1 MFLCFQMVDE
11 SPTGILRETDLCPPF
26 RKTLHHWI
34 HTVVEATKRPKQ
46 QCRIPPDFG
55 TVPLANIYESL
66 SIRMAVSTSW
76 PVNANK
82 QTTAAAMLDIR
93 EKLAIPLSR
102 ARDSRFDIS
111 RSSGRRAFIY
121 HLVDTLVNSFASQIP
136 YECSW
141 FVLTYEV
148 QCSCWVSLF
157 FFTVHVQ
164 EGVEEDHR
172 ENDTVLPICFS
183 LLDGHFRGVG
193 CLCKVFT
200 MIHFKMAT
208 VWALFL
214 LFSKQSFFFFC
225 LMPSHSC
232 FIHFILPYHSRDMHS
247 SGVNCVQTS
256 IVIPMP
262 RKNCRLA
269 AAILFHCT
277 LHPASPDWET
287 TSHCQKTISYELV
300 YLNR

>member
-1 MFLCFQMVDE
+1 MNHLQAYLEKPIYVLPSERHCTIG
-11 SPTGILRETDLCPPF
+11 S
-26 RKTLHHWI
+26 TL
-34 HTVVEATKRPKQ
+34 VEATKRPKQ

-157 FFTVHVQ
+157 FFLRCMFKKESRKITERMTLYCPFVFLSLTDIFVAW
-164 EGVEEDHR
+164 V
-172 ENDTVLPICFS
+172 VFAKFS
-183 LLDGHFRGVG
+183 LW
-193 CLCKVFT
+193 FT
-200 MIHFKMAT
+200 SK
-208 VWALFL
+208 WPLFE
-214 LFSKQSFFFFC
+214 
-225 LMPSHSC
+225 HC
-232 FIHFILPYHSRDMHS
+232 FYCF
-247 SGVNCVQTS
+247 
-256 IVIPMP
+256 
-262 RKNCRLA
+262 
-269 AAILFHCT
+269 
-277 LHPASPDWET
+277 
-287 TSHCQKTISYELV
+287 
-300 YLNR
+300 

>member
-157 FFTVHVQ
+157 FFY
-164 EGVEEDHR
+164 GACSRRSWGRSPR
-172 ENDTVLPICFS
+172 EWHCIAPFVFLSLTDIFVAWVVFAKFS
-183 LLDGHFRGVG
+183 LW
-193 CLCKVFT
+193 FT
-200 MIHFKMAT
+200 SK
-208 VWALFL
+208 WPLFEHC
-214 LFSKQSFFFFC
+214 FC
-225 LMPSHSC
+225 C
-232 FIHFILPYHSRDMHS
+232 F
-247 SGVNCVQTS
+247 
-256 IVIPMP
+256 
-262 RKNCRLA
+262 
-269 AAILFHCT
+269 
-277 LHPASPDWET
+277 
-287 TSHCQKTISYELV
+287 
-300 YLNR
+300 